1 MKRNF
6 NLIRLAAIPLSLT
19 LISILAG
26 SVINRVMVVELGLP
40 VTLAGLFLAVPLLVA
55 PVRVWLGYRSDA
67 YPIRG
72 LRREPYIIIGA
83 GLAGLG
89 AAVSVALVLRTDAL
103 LSVGALAILLFL
115 IVYGI
120 GKNLTSNTF
129 QALLA
134 DKFEAGAPRSRAA
147 TLYEVVN
154 MIGLIAGAGLVGVTL
169 QPYTPERL
177 TVVVAV
183 IGGMALLFA
192 LFAAPRQ
199 EPREVASRGSQAAR
213 GQDFQTLV
221 KSIVLGNPQVRR
233 FFVVVMLTLLGT
245 QIQDVLLEP
254 YAAVRFG
261 MTVGES
267 SQLTA
272 FWGLGTLIAMLASGL
287 YLIKRFGYLRIY
299 RIGLGVVAVMF
310 LIIVA
315 IGFTGNA
322 NLLRLAVVLLGLGT
336 GLSAA
341 SLLVS
346 MIEFTTEARAGLLIG
361 VWGVAHQLGRA
372 MASLLGGVIVD
383 GVLSLSGGN
392 VMLAYG
398 TAFVMETALVIVAI
412 GLIGKIDVA
421 EAKASVARIGERFT
435 AVPAP
440 TD

>member
-1 MKRNF
+1 MKRSF
-6 NLIRLAAIPLSLT
+6 NLIRLAAVPLSLT

-26 SVINRVMVVELGLP
+26 SVINRVMVVELSLP
-40 VTLAGLFLAVPLLVA
+40 VTLAGLFLAVPLLIA
-55 PVRVWLGYRSDA
+55 PVRVWLGHRSDA

-83 GLAGLG
+83 ALAGLG
-89 AAVSVALVLRTDAL
+89 AAVSVSLVLRTEAIFSL
-103 LSVGALAILLFL
+103 GAVATLVGL

-154 MIGLIAGAGLVGVTL
+154 MIGLIAGAGIVGATL
-169 QPYTPERL
+169 QPYSPERL
-177 TVVVAV
+177 TAVVIV

-192 LFAAPRQ
+192 LIAAPRQ
-199 EPREVASRGSQAAR
+199 EPRDLAVRGSQEAR
-213 GQDFQTLV
+213 SQDFQTIV
-221 KSIVLGNPQVRR
+221 KTVVLGNPQVRR

-254 YAAVRFG
+254 YAAVRFN
-261 MTVGES
+261 MTVAETA
-267 SQLTA
+267 QLTA

-287 YLIKRFGYLRIY
+287 YLIKRFGYLRVY

-310 LIIVA
+310 LLIVA
-315 IGFTGNA
+315 VGFIGNA

-336 GLSAA
+336 GLAAA

-372 MASLLGGVIVD
+372 LASLIGGLIVD
-383 GVLSLSGGN
+383 GVLSISGGN
-392 VMLAYG
+392 TMLAYG
-398 TAFVMETALVIVAI
+398 TAFVLEAALVVVAI
-412 GLIGKIDVA
+412 GLIAKVDVA
-421 EAKASVARIGERFT
+421 EAKASVARIGERLT
-435 AVPAP
+435 AVPVP
-440 TD
+440 TN

>member
-1 MKRNF
+1 MKHRF
-6 NLIRLAAIPLSLT
+6 NLIRLAAVPLSLT

-55 PVRVWLGYRSDA
+55 PVRVWLGHRSDA

-89 AAVSVALVLRTDAL
+89 AAVSVALVLRTESL
-103 LSVGALAILLFL
+103 LSVGAAATLLFL

-134 DKFEAGAPRSRAA
+134 DKFEEGAPRSRAA

-154 MIGLIAGAGLVGVTL
+154 MIGLIAGAGIVGATL

-199 EPREVASRGSQAAR
+199 EPRDVADRGSQEAR
-213 GQDFQTLV
+213 SQDFRTIV
-221 KSIVLGNPQVRR
+221 KQVVMGNPQVRR

-310 LIIVA
+310 LVIVA

-322 NLLRLAVVLLGLGT
+322 NLLRLAVVFLGLGT
-336 GLSAA
+336 GLAAA

-372 MASLLGGVIVD
+372 MASLLGGLVVD
-383 GVLSLSGGN
+383 SLLSVSGGN
-392 VMLAYG
+392 EMLAYG
-398 TAFVMETALVIVAI
+398 TAFVLETILVIVAI
-412 GLIGKIDVA
+412 GLIAKVDVA
-421 EAKASVARIGERFT
+421 EAKASVARIGAWGT
-435 AVPAP
+435 AVPTP

>member
-1 MKRNF
+1 MKQNF
-6 NLIRLAAIPLSLT
+6 NLVRLAAIPLSLT

-55 PVRVWLGYRSDA
+55 PVRVWLGHRSDA

-89 AAVSVALVLRTDAL
+89 AAVSVSLVLRTESLAS
-103 LSVGALAILLFL
+103 LSALATLVGL

-154 MIGLIAGAGLVGVTL
+154 MIGLIAGAGLVGATL
-169 QPYTPERL
+169 QPYSPERL
-177 TVVVAV
+177 TVVVMV
-183 IGGMALLFA
+183 IGAMALLFA
-192 LFAAPRQ
+192 LFAAPKQ
-199 EPREVASRGSQAAR
+199 EPRDVASRGSQAAR
-213 GQDFQTLV
+213 SHDFQTVV
-221 KSIVLGNPQVRR
+221 KTVVLNNPQVRR

-254 YAAVRFG
+254 YAAVRFN
-261 MTVGES
+261 MTVSES
-267 SQLTA
+267 AQLTA

-287 YLIKRFGYLRIY
+287 YLIKRFGYLPVY
-299 RIGLGVVAVMF
+299 RIGLSVVAVMF
-310 LIIVA
+310 LLIVA
-315 IGFTGNA
+315 VGFVGNA

-336 GLSAA
+336 GLAAA

-372 MASLLGGVIVD
+372 LASLLGGLIVD

-398 TAFVMETALVIVAI
+398 AAFVLEAVLVGIAI
-412 GLIGKIDVA
+412 GLIAKVNVT
-421 EAKASVARIGERFT
+421 EAKESVMRAGDLLT
-435 AVPAP
+435 AVAAP

>member
-6 NLIRLAAIPLSLT
+6 NLIRLAAVPLSLT

-55 PVRVWLGYRSDA
+55 PVRVWLGHRSDA

-89 AAVSVALVLRTDAL
+89 AAVAVALVLRTEAL
-103 LSVGALAILLFL
+103 FSLGALVTLLGL

-134 DKFEAGAPRSRAA
+134 DKFEAGPPRSRAA

-154 MIGLIAGAGLVGVTL
+154 MIGLIAGAGIVGATL
-169 QPYTPERL
+169 QPYSPERL
-177 TVVVAV
+177 TTVVAV
-183 IGGMALLFA
+183 IGVMALLFA
-192 LFAAPRQ
+192 LLAAPGQ
-199 EPREVASRGSQAAR
+199 EPRDVANRGSQAAR
-213 GQDFQTLV
+213 SQDFPTIV
-221 KSIVLGNPQVRR
+221 KHVVLGNPQVRR

-261 MTVGES
+261 MTVSES
-267 SQLTA
+267 AQLTA

-287 YLIKRFGYLRIY
+287 YLIKRFGYLRVY
-299 RIGLGVVAVMF
+299 RVGLGVVAVMF
-310 LIIVA
+310 LLIVA

-372 MASLLGGVIVD
+372 LASLLGGVIVD
-383 GVLSLSGGN
+383 GLLSVSGGN

-398 TAFVMETALVIVAI
+398 TAFGLEVGLIVVAI
-412 GLIGKIDVA
+412 GLIGKVNMP
-421 EAKASVARIGERFT
+421 EAKASVAEFGEWGT
-435 AVPAP
+435 AVPAA